1 MTIKKIALL
10 IVLSGLYLIS
20 MAQVD
25 RVPAPVEQDEFEVY
39 LERIQMVKSPA
50 GKVEM
55 AMALIVSKNFTCRQ
69 IKEISAMLPNDKTK
83 LQFSLKAYERAVN
96 PNDYYLIMDSFD
108 LRSTAFR
115 FYDAKNMEKKPRP
128 KPTNAQIT
136 LNKDPVNVKDPIKFP
151 NALTYSGSINA
162 DCSEPVNSKQFE
174 IIEMQVRNVKS
185 PTGKLNNALQF
196 AEKYCLSVS
205 QIMKLAS
212 HMDDENIRYKLFSGV
227 HDYIYD
233 IDNFLFVR
241 QMLETDYY
249 KQKILMLHEPA
260 NTEKPKPIIEN
271 HAVDEKPGI
280 VENPNSE
287 CFVPAREMDEII
299 AVLKEESF
307 ESTRVSSAQQIIKL
321 KKCFRTEQ
329 IIRILNCFSYESS
342 KQDLAKF
349 AFPYVT
355 DKSNYYKV
363 KDVFEFSSSKED
375 LDEFLNQQ

>member
-1 MTIKKIALL
+1 MKKIALL
-10 IVLSGLYLIS
+10 LILSGLYLIS
-20 MAQVD
+20 MAQVE
-25 RVPAPVEQDEFEVY
+25 RVPAPVDQDEFEVY
-39 LERIQMVKSPA
+39 LERIQMIKSPA

-55 AMALIVSKNFTCRQ
+55 AMALAVSKNFTCRQ
-69 IKEISAMLPNDKTK
+69 IKEISGMLPNDKTK

-115 FYDAKNMEKKPRP
+115 FYDAKNTEQKP
-128 KPTNAQIT
+128 KPVSSNTQIE
-136 LNKDPVNVKDPIKFP
+136 LNKEPVNVKDPIKFP
-151 NALTYSGSINA
+151 NALTYSGSVNA
-162 DCSEPVNSKQFE
+162 DCSEPINSKQFA
-174 IIEMQVRNVKS
+174 IIEQQVRNVKS
-185 PTGKLNNALQF
+185 PGGKLNNALQF
-196 AEKYCLSVS
+196 AEKYCMSVS

-212 HMDDENIRYKLFSGV
+212 HMEDESIRYKWFSGA

-233 IDNFLFVR
+233 IDNFLYVR

-249 KQKILMLHEPA
+249 KQKILVLHEPT
-260 NTEKPKPIIEN
+260 NTEKPKPLTEG
-271 HAVDEKPGI
+271 DI
-280 VENPNSE
+280 VNKNPDMLKNPNNE
-287 CFVPAREMDEII
+287 CFVEAREMDEII

-342 KQDLAKF
+342 KQDLAKY

>member
-1 MTIKKIALL
+1 MH
-10 IVLSGLYLIS
+10 
-20 MAQVD
+20 
-25 RVPAPVEQDEFEVY
+25 F
-39 LERIQMVKSPA
+39 
-50 GKVEM
+50 
-55 AMALIVSKNFTCRQ
+55 N
-69 IKEISAMLPNDKTK
+69 
-83 LQFSLKAYERAVN
+83 
-96 PNDYYLIMDSFD
+96 
-108 LRSTAFR
+108 
-115 FYDAKNMEKKPRP
+115 
-128 KPTNAQIT
+128 
-136 LNKDPVNVKDPIKFP
+136 
-151 NALTYSGSINA
+151 
-162 DCSEPVNSKQFE
+162 
-174 IIEMQVRNVKS
+174 
-185 PTGKLNNALQF
+185 F

-321 KKCFRTEQ
+321 KKVVLRTEQ
-329 IIRILNCFSYESS
+329 IIPYLN
-342 KQDLAKF
+342 
-349 AFPYVT
+349 
-355 DKSNYYKV
+355 
-363 KDVFEFSSSKED
+363 
-375 LDEFLNQQ
+375 